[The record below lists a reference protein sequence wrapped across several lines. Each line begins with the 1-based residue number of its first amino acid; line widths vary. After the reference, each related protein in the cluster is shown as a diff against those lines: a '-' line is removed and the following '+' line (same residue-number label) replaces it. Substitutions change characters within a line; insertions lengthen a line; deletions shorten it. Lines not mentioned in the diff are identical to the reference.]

1 MARHINEKA
10 AMSMID
16 KLDDGMDD
24 DTDTPVV
31 ENENDEEDDNEDAGL
46 DGTSA
51 GDEGDEREQGEND
64 IKDIVTGKQIGRA
77 HV

>member
-16 KLDDGMDD
+16 KLDDGME

-46 DGTSA
+46 DDTSA
-51 GDEGDEREQGEND
+51 GGEGDEGEQGEND
-64 IKDIVTGKQIGRA
+64 
-77 HV
+77 